1 MKITTVKYPKTE
13 QDEIHI
19 NEFVDQYQKLLEKK
33 SMKDASIIELPV
45 KPELL
50 IAAQKARA
58 GPCTQLKW
66 LSYRAWILTK
76 RERRLSTGRII
87 QITVVAIFTALT
99 FQQLG

>member
-1 MKITTVKYPKTE
+1 MKITTIKYPKTE

-58 GPCTQLKW
+58 GPCT
-66 LSYRAWILTK
+66 
-76 RERRLSTGRII
+76 
-87 QITVVAIFTALT
+87 
-99 FQQLG
+99 